1 MERIE
6 HLLTTHPRPVPQ
18 PPALCV
24 GRLEDRRGAYDGLAR
39 MLLGGPGVLVDATS
53 RVTSAIHDCRSFD
66 YLDETE
72 VQEAES
78 RCLAALRD
86 RIGAAAYIEE
96 RAWLF
101 GEGEFDPFLN
111 GMSPTESTYLASDRE
126 ALRRT
131 LEATYAVAGYKK
143 PECDSFSP
151 CPGHMGVE
159 LDFMRHC
166 LERLSDGDERYAEV
180 ARTFFGDHLREWGV
194 LFAVVLRDKAQHPA
208 MRYLSYAL
216 DKFIA
221 SESVTFRHSPP
232 SLCIHRAM
240 LD

>member
-6 HLLTTHPRPVPQ
+6 HTLAPSPQ
-18 PPALCV
+18 LPTVCV
-24 GRLEDRRGAYDGLAR
+24 VRRQDRIAAYGGLSVL
-39 MLLGGPGVLVDATS
+39 LLGGPEALAGAAS
-53 RVTSAIHDCRSFD
+53 RVGSVIRDCRSFD

-72 VQEAES
+72 IADAEA
-78 RCLAALRD
+78 LGIAALRSD
-86 RIGAAAYIEE
+86 RGAGAFVDE
-96 RAWLF
+96 RVWLF
-101 GEGEFDPFLN
+101 GEDAFDPFLN
-111 GMSPTESTYLASDRE
+111 GMSPTESTYLASDRD

-131 LEATYAVAGYKK
+131 LEGTYALTGYRV
-143 PECDSFSP
+143 PECGSFSP
-151 CPGHMGVE
+151 CCGHMGVE
-159 LDFMRHC
+159 LDFMRYC
-166 LERLSDGDERYAEV
+166 LERSEAGEEQFAEV

-194 LFAVVLRDKAQHPA
+194 LFAVVLRDKAHHPA

-232 SLCIHRAM
+232 SLCVQRAM